1 MMRNQMNNL
10 SFQKFKVQL
19 SERRYGG
26 PEKGKEYNNLSPKM
40 KAAIDDVYDMINKT
54 PDPLI
59 GKIPGIINQVAKKH
73 GINVSDI
80 ERYIDNETIK

>member
-1 MMRNQMNNL
+1 
-10 SFQKFKVQL
+10 
-19 SERRYGG
+19 
-26 PEKGKEYNNLSPKM
+26 M

-59 GKIPGIINQVAKKH
+59 GKIPGIINRVAKKH
-73 GINVSDI
+73 GINISDI